1 MDGGGHA
8 EDKHNIEY
16 VGADHI
22 SEGQAAFPLSGGG
35 DGSYQLR
42 QGSTDG
48 NDCQADEGLA
58 EPEGGG
64 NPAGVIHNQ
73 ISSDN
78 NTGQA
83 EKNVE
88 QTGVHRKKFIP
99 FLYFNWIADGG
110 NDSHDKVGRHKNE
123 KYQPLDSGQK
133 IIPYEK

>member
-8 EDKHNIEY
+8 EYKHNIEY

-64 NPAGVIHNQ
+64 NPAIYKIDPATASATKGLTIEATQVSGVGKLTAAQ
-73 ISSDN
+73 
-78 NTGQA
+78 
-83 EKNVE
+83 
-88 QTGVHRKKFIP
+88 
-99 FLYFNWIADGG
+99 
-110 NDSHDKVGRHKNE
+110 
-123 KYQPLDSGQK
+123 
-133 IIPYEK
+133 